1 MVPFSVDSLLV
12 ENVVEYIDFY
22 YNVLLLLCV

>member
-1 MVPFSVDSLLV
+1 MVPFSIDSLLV

-22 YNVLLLLCV
+22 YNVLPLLCV

>member
-1 MVPFSVDSLLV
+1 MVPFLVDSLLV

-22 YNVLLLLCV
+22 YNVLPLLCV